1 VPYTYSI
8 LLDLA
13 GDSVVIVGG
22 GPVAARKARGALAA
36 GAAVR
41 VVAPRFSN
49 EMPAEVHRVP
59 ERYRPAHLD
68 GAKLVF
74 AATDDKAVND
84 AVVRDA
90 KARGVWVNR
99 ADAEDGDAAGN
110 FIVPAQFDRHGV
122 VVSVSAGSAA
132 MSVAIRD
139 RLIERFDPAW
149 ATLAE
154 IVRKL
159 RPMVRESGLAPPRRA
174 AIFRELASFIDDG
187 GKDVKG
193 EEAIREWLRR
203 RLAEVRDETE

>member
-1 VPYTYSI
+1 VPYTYPI
-8 LLDLA
+8 LLDLT

-22 GPVAARKARGALAA
+22 GAVAARKARAALAA
-36 GAAVR
+36 GGVVR
-41 VVAPRFSN
+41 VVAMQFSD
-49 EMPAEVHRVP
+49 EMPDEVDRAS

-110 FIVPAQFDRHGV
+110 FIVPAKFDRHGV

-139 RLIERFDPAW
+139 RLAERFDPAW
-149 ATLAE
+149 ARLAE
-154 IVRKL
+154 IVKKL
-159 RPMVRESGLAPPRRA
+159 RPMVRESGLAPSRRTV
-174 AIFRELASFIDDG
+174 IFRELAGLIDESEKG
-187 GKDVKG
+187 VKS
-193 EEAIREWLRR
+193 EEEIRSWLER
-203 RLAEVRDETE
+203 RLAEVRDESE